1 MTLIYNHLS
10 PNPEDYNVV
19 FNPSETPEAIRF
31 IMNTWS
37 GIYKRSFIEEYHIRH
52 NETPGASF
60 QDNGFWFQTFIYG
73 KKAMIVDKPYYM
85 NRRDNPNSSVHSR
98 EKVYCVNVEYDHI
111 RDILVK
117 DPDLWNRFRGMYWL
131 KKFHNYNETIR
142 RIGPEFKKDYIRRY
156 SSEFKRGME
165 LQEIDKSVFTPYEW
179 DIIQFIIKSPDDYYY
194 TRVAC
199 TEREMKLEREVNR
212 LRGIVNQTRDDLA
225 RVKKTPTFRL
235 GEIILFIP
243 RKIKNLLK
251 GSK

>member
-1 MTLIYNHLS
+1 
-10 PNPEDYNVV
+10 
-19 FNPSETPEAIRF
+19 
-31 IMNTWS
+31 
-37 GIYKRSFIEEYHIRH
+37 
-52 NETPGASF
+52 
-60 QDNGFWFQTFIYG
+60 
-73 KKAMIVDKPYYM
+73 M

-117 DPDLWNRFRGMYWL
+117 NPDLWNRFRGVYWL

-212 LRGIVNQTRDDLA
+212 LRGIVNQTRDDLV